1 MSIAQSPLYH
11 TTVSTADGDQVT
23 RATLTPADDQR
34 DKVILGKPCIIP
46 VLFIPGIMGTN
57 LKKLGSTTIAWR
69 PPNMDGRG
77 AANAI
82 GQLFEYLFKST
93 EQRAKEL
100 NTADAEVDPRGSI
113 SEGDSG
119 LPENVLRA
127 RNWGTVLRTSYHPV
141 MAKLQF
147 NLNELAK
154 FNTATCEADLRA
166 WAGNEGQEPPTEW
179 GAASGAALSR
189 EEILHA
195 ANYQFDVWGG
205 GYNWLK
211 SNRDSGA
218 AIRDYI
224 EKVILPYYNEGK
236 EVKVETKDDQ
246 PCRMKR
252 TKPVRPLAE
261 KIIVVTHSMG
271 GLVSRSLTEI
281 HQCDKVLGVSHGVQ
295 PATGAPDTYK
305 RMRAGAEGIEQLFL
319 GRNAA
324 DLTAILTQAQ
334 GGMEL
339 LPTADYNDGKAWL
352 RVRDKAMPENQDT
365 GIGLT
370 LPQNGDPYGEIYKSP
385 AWYGL
390 VPRENEGLMNP
401 AGGESAP
408 ASTSLESMPG
418 DTSPRQ
424 FLDDLI
430 DSVQQFHRAIQGKY
444 KSPTYVHYGDQG
456 MRGEKSKRGGV
467 LNSGLMADKN
477 HYSYGQ
483 VVWEGSGGSLV
494 PQQGLTL
501 EKDNQN
507 GGIRL
512 SNGTRLSIAGPDS
525 PGDGTVP
532 WQAGSAPGSKPGV
545 ELIFGHGQS
554 HPGRHNTEF
563 GYDHQGNYNDPRALY
578 ATLYA
583 IVKIAQNANWHKK
596 ESA

>member
-1 MSIAQSPLYH
+1 MSNSTDTQYH
-11 TTVSTADGDQVT
+11 STVTTPEGDQ
-23 RATLTPADDQR
+23 RAKAMLTTTDDRR
-34 DKVILGKPCIIP
+34 DKVILGKPCVIP

-57 LKKLGSTTIAWR
+57 LKKKGSKTIAWR
-69 PPNMDGRG
+69 PPNMDARG

-82 GQLFEYLFKST
+82 GQLFEYLFKGT
-93 EQRAKEL
+93 EQRVKEL
-100 NTADAEVDPRGSI
+100 NTAEAQVDPRGSI
-113 SEGDSG
+113 SVGDSG

-127 RNWGTVLRTSYHPV
+127 RGWGTVLRASYHPV

-154 FNTATCEADLRA
+154 FNTATCAAELRA
-166 WAGNEGQEPPTEW
+166 WAANEGQEPPTEW
-179 GAASGAALSR
+179 GAISGTALSR

-205 GYNWLK
+205 GYNWLE
-211 SNRDSGA
+211 SNCDSGA

-224 EKVILPYYNEGK
+224 EKIILPYYNEGE
-236 EVKVETKDDQ
+236 EVIVETKDDQ
-246 PCRMKR
+246 PCRIQR

-261 KIIVVTHSMG
+261 KVIVVTHSMG

-339 LPTADYNDGKAWL
+339 LPSADYNDGKPWL
-352 RVRDKAMPENQDT
+352 RVRDKATPEEMDT
-365 GIGLT
+365 GSGLT
-370 LPQNGDPYGEIYKSP
+370 LPQRGDPYGEIYKSP

-390 VPRENEGLMNP
+390 VPTENEVLMNP
-401 AGGESAP
+401 AGGDGKSESSGAKSDDETP
-408 ASTSLESMPG
+408 R
-418 DTSPRQ
+418 DTLNRV
-424 FLDDLI
+424 I
-430 DSVQQFHRAIQGKY
+430 NSVQKFHEAIQGKY
-444 KSPTYVHYGDQG
+444 KSPTYVHYGEQG
-456 MRGEKSKRGGV
+456 MRGEKSKRGGI
-467 LNSGLMADKN
+467 LNSGLMADKS

-494 PQQGLTL
+494 PQEGVTL
-501 EKDNQN
+501 EKDDQN

-512 SNGTRLSIAGPDS
+512 SNGTRLSIAGPDA

-532 WQAGSAPGSKPGV
+532 WQSGAAPGGKAGV
-545 ELIFGHGQS
+545 ELTFGHGQS
-554 HPGRHNTEF
+554 HPGQYNAEF

-578 ATLYA
+578 VTLYA
-583 IVKIAQNANWHKK
+583 IVKIAQNATWHKK
-596 ESA
+596 EAA